1 MIITCPWQRQS
12 CYRTEIQKRLFDH
25 LSGEEIHALP
35 KFLHVPAELVPTGST
50 TASGGGVS

>member
-35 KFLHVPAELVPTGST
+35 KFPHVPAELVPTGST